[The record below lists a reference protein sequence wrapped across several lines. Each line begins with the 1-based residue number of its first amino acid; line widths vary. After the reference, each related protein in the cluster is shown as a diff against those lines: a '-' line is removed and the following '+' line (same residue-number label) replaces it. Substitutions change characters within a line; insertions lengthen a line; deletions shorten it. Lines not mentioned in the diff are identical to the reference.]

1 MFLVTKGTRQGSIL
15 SPYFFNI
22 FINDLLLSLKNMNE
36 GVAIGNLKL
45 NSFAYADDVNLF
57 CSSASGLQSLIDV
70 CHNYTWRF
78 KFGIRKTK
86 YMIYGNNL
94 HPSPPKWRLGSDVIA
109 IDNKLDILGTTFT
122 KDGQCTEHVENRIR
136 KCRQSF
142 YSLSNSGMAFPGAT
156 VDVKRYLWNSICTP
170 VLTYGLDGINI
181 NITNMKKLETTQG
194 NLIKQCLGIS
204 KRCHSTELLL
214 SMNVHKISD
223 LVKRN
228 TVSIFNRIM
237 KVSSPAYT
245 QIKVWLTTIG
255 CVASLNKIS
264 LVKLL
269 LCWFQRVF
277 PGYL

>member
-1 MFLVTKGTRQGSIL
+1 MFQ
-15 SPYFFNI
+15 
-22 FINDLLLSLKNMNE
+22 
-36 GVAIGNLKL
+36 
-45 NSFAYADDVNLF
+45 
-57 CSSASGLQSLIDV
+57 
-70 CHNYTWRF
+70 NY
-78 KFGIRKTK
+78 
-86 YMIYGNNL
+86 
-94 HPSPPKWRLGSDVIA
+94 HDSHDVIA

-122 KDGQCTEHVENRIR
+122 KDGQCTEHVEHRIR

-237 KVSSPAYT
+237 KVSSPAKDLNLHFLSLYMCKGT
-245 QIKVWLTTIG
+245 IVPGTLVSRLLSIGVSPVSYIFNSSTYNLPTFNTLNGHVDSIRNLLYHENFIKPYSDEHTLVYLLTKYI
-255 CVASLNKIS
+255 
-264 LVKLL
+264 
-269 LCWFQRVF
+269 
-277 PGYL
+277 